1 MVITFGI
8 ILLFSS
14 IREGVEDYQRYKK
27 DKKANEKRYVYYNDK
42 KLDSKTFEYKHSKK
56 IHVGEIM
63 KVFNGE
69 EVPADICIL
78 KSSNYNGISFVDT
91 VNLDGES
98 NLKDKKCNQKTQSL
112 SDISLCN
119 LIAILKC
126 DHPNEQLEYW
136 EGYMTLLNTSE
147 DPIMISLE

>member
-42 KLDSKTFEYKHSKK
+42 TFGSKTFEYKHSKK
-56 IHVGEIM
+56 IRVGEIM
-63 KVFNGE
+63 KIFHGE

-78 KSSNYNGISFVDT
+78 KSSNDNGISFIDT

-98 NLKDKKCNQKTQSL
+98 NLKDKKSNTKTQSL
-112 SDISLCN
+112 SDISICN
-119 LIAILKC
+119 LVATLKC
-126 DHPNEQLEYW
+126 DQPNEQLEYW
-136 EGYMTLLNTSE
+136 EGYMTLLNASE
-147 DPIMISLE
+147 EPILISLE

>member
-42 KLDSKTFEYKHSKK
+42 KIGSKEFEYKHSKK

-63 KVFNGE
+63 KIFHDE

-78 KSSNYNGISFVDT
+78 KSSNMNGISFVDT

-98 NLKDKKCNQKTQSL
+98 NLKDKKCNQKTQGM
-112 SDISLCN
+112 SDLSLCN
-119 LIAILKC
+119 LTAILKC
-126 DHPNEQLEYW
+126 DKPNEQLEYW
-136 EGYMTLLNTSE
+136 EGYLNIFSSIE
-147 DPIMISLE
+147 PVMISLE